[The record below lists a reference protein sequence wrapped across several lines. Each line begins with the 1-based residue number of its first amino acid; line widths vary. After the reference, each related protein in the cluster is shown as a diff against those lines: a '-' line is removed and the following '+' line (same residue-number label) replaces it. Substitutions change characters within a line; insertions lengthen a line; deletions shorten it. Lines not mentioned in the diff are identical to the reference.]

1 MKSSNYKK
9 MKYLKNTLIITILYF
24 LMVNVQT
31 VYSQVIENYEGTP
44 ITMNILNGGATDLS
58 TLTVV
63 NNPFKTGINTSN
75 KVCYLLRDKDGIP
88 GEGFWSTKT
97 IDLTTNK
104 YIHVKVYKTRITA
117 VKLKVEDGLGGILE
131 IASINPQI
139 KVNQWEDLVFDFSSL
154 TGNYTKISLMP
165 DVIDPVG
172 LGADINI
179 YFDDIIINNNP
190 NAVTFVEELFQ
201 NSYKLYKDIRK
212 SNGVYLDALALN
224 GAGAKPAAIAANGIG
239 LMSLCIADAMYIK
252 TGDAV
257 NWEAAANQVI
267 ATTQTFIDFKNNGKI
282 NGAGMFPRYFRWD
295 TGSQEGTWPYEYSTI
310 DNAIFAMGLQMCK
323 NYFSSNSTIVSNVNI
338 LLGSMD
344 YTKAIYPTQ
353 IAMVLDQSG
362 TIGSAFT
369 IPFNEY
375 MVVAWLAKNAN
386 SSNPGY
392 AKSQTFW
399 NTYFANPTT
408 APISRPNYAGYV
420 TLSDGGYLSCFIPQF
435 CYYFVNMFKNDTN
448 YMSYFNNWLNA
459 DKLFATNNGAP
470 NSFEW
475 GLGAGEIPG
484 GGYSADKIN
493 DNPNKIVSPHI
504 IAGFSPIYSNAKSD
518 LLSLYNN
525 GNGASIYSIPS
536 NTSKKVLWRYK
547 RTDTATRASYIQA
560 IDYSTMLFGLA
571 SLSENLGVNWFS
583 SYNWPLDLQALSLD
597 DLSNI
602 NDKVTVYPNP
612 FVEKITVSV
621 KEKERSEIKIFDVS
635 GKLIV
640 ATKMNILTETI
651 YLPKGLPSGLYIL
664 ELKTLNDSVRVK
676 IVKK

>member
-1 MKSSNYKK
+1 MKN
-9 MKYLKNTLIITILYF
+9 LKNTLSITVLYF

-31 VYSQVIENYEGTP
+31 AYSQVIENYEVTP
-44 ITMNILNGGATDLS
+44 LTMNILNGGATDLS
-58 TLTVV
+58 TLTVI

-75 KVCYLLRDKDGIP
+75 KVCNLLRDKDGIP
-88 GEGFWSTKT
+88 DVGFWSTKT
-97 IDLTTNK
+97 IDFTTNK
-104 YIHVKVYKTRITA
+104 YIHVKVYKTRITT
-117 VKLKVEDGLGGILE
+117 VKFKVEDGLGGILE
-131 IASINPQI
+131 MTSINPQT

-154 TGNYTKISLMP
+154 TGSYTKISFMP
-165 DVIDPVG
+165 DFIDPVG

-190 NAVTFVEELFQ
+190 NAVTFVDELFQ

-239 LMSLCIADAMYIK
+239 LMSLCIADAMYNK

-257 NWEAAANQVI
+257 NWEATANQVI
-267 ATTQTFIDFKNNGKI
+267 ATTQTFIDFKNNSKI

-295 TGSQEGTWPYEYSTI
+295 NGSQDGTWPYEYSTI

-344 YTKAIYPTQ
+344 YTKAIYSTQ
-353 IAMVLDQSG
+353 IAMILDQSG

-375 MVVAWLAKNAN
+375 MLVAWLAKNTN

-408 APISRPNYAGYV
+408 APITRPNYAGYI

-435 CYYFVNMFKNDTN
+435 CYYFVNLFKNDTN

-470 NSFEW
+470 NSYEW

-504 IAGFSPIYSNAKSD
+504 IAGFSPIYSNTKSD

-525 GNGASIYSIPS
+525 GNGVSIYSIPS

-547 RTDTATRASYIQA
+547 RIDTAARASYIQA

-571 SLSENLGVNWFS
+571 SLSENLGINWFS
-583 SYNWPLDLQALSLD
+583 FYNWPLDLQALSLD
-597 DLSNI
+597 DLSNK
-602 NDKVTVYPNP
+602 NDEIRVYPNP

-621 KEKERSEIKIFDVS
+621 KELTGANIKIFDVS
-635 GKLIV
+635 GKPII
-640 ATKMNILTETI
+640 ATKMNNFTETI

-664 ELKTLNDSVRVK
+664 ELKTINDSVRVK